1 MTDVIETAKIL
12 SALPVQIVKLHSLYI
27 PKGSKMYEEYKEG
40 KITLCDPKEYLDRL
54 VNFICYVRKD
64 MVIERLFSRVPK
76 EDASFSN
83 WGISWWKL
91 KDRFDEIMEAN
102 DYTQGCKSVYKVTE
116 DKITN
121 TLSFTGIA
129 IRDEE
134 LLKASQSGYIT
145 YYVEEGKRIKKSG
158 TVFTVDKDQKV
169 QDAFVSQV
177 QQLEKNKKV
186 IDDDEIQHKIT
197 DYQSVYSDHKFST
210 VYDLK
215 YDLKNAIL
223 NLSEDSMKTVI
234 EAVKQKLGDT
244 SFETQK
250 STSSGVTQFYS
261 DDFDGKS
268 AKDITSKDF
277 DQSNYRIQKYNTSDK
292 VKKGKVVARINK
304 SEKWQIVIPLEA
316 DQYRMLK
323 DKSEVSVRFL
333 QDQTTAT
340 ATVEVAKKGSSYFG
354 YLKFNDYAVRY
365 INERYLEIDVT
376 LDSYKG
382 LKIPN
387 TSIVKKKFYQ
397 VPVKY
402 LTKGDNSAKEQFTVR
417 DTSNKGDV
425 TVEQKSFTIYG
436 RTKDYCY
443 LDPEEVG
450 ENVVLQAMDSKDTF
464 LIEKMK
470 TLKGVYCTNQGYA
483 DFRPIDVLIEKDDYS
498 IIANDTNQGVSRYDF
513 IVLDGTTIKENQII
527 Y

>member
-1 MTDVIETAKIL
+1 M
-12 SALPVQIVKLHSLYI
+12 
-27 PKGSKMYEEYKEG
+27 
-40 KITLCDPKEYLDRL
+40 
-54 VNFICYVRKD
+54 
-64 MVIERLFSRVPK
+64 
-76 EDASFSN
+76 
-83 WGISWWKL
+83 
-91 KDRFDEIMEAN
+91 
-102 DYTQGCKSVYKVTE
+102 
-116 DKITN
+116 
-121 TLSFTGIA
+121 
-129 IRDEE
+129 
-134 LLKASQSGYIT
+134 
-145 YYVEEGKRIKKSG
+145 
-158 TVFTVDKDQKV
+158 
-169 QDAFVSQV
+169 
-177 QQLEKNKKV
+177 
-186 IDDDEIQHKIT
+186 IDDEEIQHKIT

-277 DQSNYRIQKYNTSDK
+277 DQSQYRVQRYNTSDK

-340 ATVEVAKKGSSYFG
+340 ATVEVTKKGSSYFG

-483 DFRPIDVLIEKDDYS
+483 DFRPIDILIEKDDYS

>member
-1 MTDVIETAKIL
+1 MAAKRRRKTKIHWNIGMIIFVVILVYIL
-12 SALPVQIVKLHSLYI
+12 INVILFLGKKKL
-27 PKGSKMYEEYKEG
+27 
-40 KITLCDPKEYLDRL
+40 T
-54 VNFICYVRKD
+54 
-64 MVIERLFSRVPK
+64 
-76 EDASFSN
+76 
-83 WGISWWKL
+83 
-91 KDRFDEIMEAN
+91 
-102 DYTQGCKSVYKVTE
+102 VYKVTE

-186 IDDDEIQHKIT
+186 IDDEEIQHKIT

-261 DDFDGKS
+261 DDFDGKN
-268 AKDITSKDF
+268 AKDIT
-277 DQSNYRIQKYNTSDK
+277 R
-292 VKKGKVVARINK
+292 KKGKVVARINK

-354 YLKFNDYAVRY
+354 YLKFNYYSIRY
-365 INERYLEIDVT
+365 INERYL
-376 LDSYKG
+376 
-382 LKIPN
+382 
-387 TSIVKKKFYQ
+387 
-397 VPVKY
+397 
-402 LTKGDNSAKEQFTVR
+402 
-417 DTSNKGDV
+417 
-425 TVEQKSFTIYG
+425 
-436 RTKDYCY
+436 
-443 LDPEEVG
+443 
-450 ENVVLQAMDSKDTF
+450 
-464 LIEKMK
+464 
-470 TLKGVYCTNQGYA
+470 
-483 DFRPIDVLIEKDDYS
+483 
-498 IIANDTNQGVSRYDF
+498 
-513 IVLDGTTIKENQII
+513 
-527 Y
+527 

>member
-1 MTDVIETAKIL
+1 MAGKRRRARKIHWNIGMIIFVVILIYIL
-12 SALPVQIVKLHSLYI
+12 INVVMFLGKKKL
-27 PKGSKMYEEYKEG
+27 
-40 KITLCDPKEYLDRL
+40 T
-54 VNFICYVRKD
+54 
-64 MVIERLFSRVPK
+64 
-76 EDASFSN
+76 
-83 WGISWWKL
+83 
-91 KDRFDEIMEAN
+91 
-102 DYTQGCKSVYKVTE
+102 VYKVTE

-145 YYVEEGKRIKKSG
+145 YYVEEGKRVKKSG
-158 TVFTVDKDQKV
+158 TVFTVDKDKKV
-169 QDAFVSQV
+169 QDAFAQQV
-177 QQLEKNKKV
+177 QELEKKSNV
-186 IDDDEIQHKIT
+186 IDDEEIQHKIT
-197 DYQSVYSDHKFST
+197 DYQSIYSDHKFGT

-223 NLSEDSMKTVI
+223 NLSEDSMKTVV
-234 EAVKQKLGDT
+234 EAVKQKLGNE

-250 STSSGVTQFYS
+250 STCSGVTEFYS

-268 AKDITSKDF
+268 TKDITSKDF
-277 DQSNYRIQKYNTSDK
+277 DQSQYWSQKYNTSDK

-304 SEKWQIVIPLEA
+304 SEKWQIVIPLKEE
-316 DQYRMLK
+316 QYRMLK
-323 DKSEVSVRFL
+323 DKTEVSVRFL
-333 QDQTTAT
+333 QDQTKAN
-340 ATVEVAKKGSSYFG
+340 ATVEVSKKGTSYFG
-354 YLKFNDYAVRY
+354 YLKFNDYAIRY
-365 INERYLEIDVT
+365 LSERYLDIDVT

-402 LTKGDNSAKEQFTVR
+402 LTKGDNSTKEQFTVR
-417 DTSNKGDV
+417 NTSSKGDV
-425 TVEQKSFTIYG
+425 TVEQKSYTIYG
-436 RTKDYCY
+436 QTKKYCY
-443 LDPEEVG
+443 LDPDEVG

-470 TLKGVYCTNQGYA
+470 TIEGVYCTNQGYA
-483 DFRPIDVLIEKDDYS
+483 DFKPIDILIRKDDYS
-498 IIANDTNQGVSRYDF
+498 IIASDTSQGINRYDF

>member
-1 MTDVIETAKIL
+1 MAGKRRRARKIHWNIGMIIFVVILVYIL
-12 SALPVQIVKLHSLYI
+12 INVAMFLGKKKL
-27 PKGSKMYEEYKEG
+27 
-40 KITLCDPKEYLDRL
+40 T
-54 VNFICYVRKD
+54 
-64 MVIERLFSRVPK
+64 
-76 EDASFSN
+76 
-83 WGISWWKL
+83 
-91 KDRFDEIMEAN
+91 
-102 DYTQGCKSVYKVTE
+102 VYKVTE

-145 YYVEEGKRIKKSG
+145 YYVEEGKRVKKSG
-158 TVFTVDKDQKV
+158 TVFTVDKDKKV
-169 QDAFVSQV
+169 QDAFAQQV
-177 QQLEKNKKV
+177 QELEKKSNV
-186 IDDDEIQHKIT
+186 VDNEEIQHKIT
-197 DYQSVYSDHKFST
+197 DYQSVYSDHKFGT

-223 NLSEDSMKTVI
+223 NLSEESMKTVV
-234 EAVKQKLGDT
+234 EAVKQKLGNE

-250 STSSGVTQFYS
+250 STCSGVTEFYS

-268 AKDITSKDF
+268 TKDITSKDF
-277 DQSNYRIQKYNTSDK
+277 DQSQYWSQKYNTSDK

-304 SEKWQIVIPLEA
+304 SEKWQIVIPLKEE
-316 DQYRMLK
+316 QYRMLK
-323 DKSEVSVRFL
+323 DKTEVSVRFL
-333 QDQTTAT
+333 QDQTKAN
-340 ATVEVAKKGSSYFG
+340 ATVEVSKKGTSYFG

-365 INERYLEIDVT
+365 LSERYLDIDVT

-402 LTKGDNSAKEQFTVR
+402 LTKGDNSTKEQFTVR
-417 DTSNKGDV
+417 NTSSKGDV
-425 TVEQKSFTIYG
+425 TVEQKSYTIYG
-436 RTKDYCY
+436 LTKKYCY
-443 LDPEEVG
+443 LDPDEVG

-470 TLKGVYCTNQGYA
+470 TIEGVYCTNQGYA
-483 DFRPIDVLIEKDDYS
+483 DFKPIDILIRKDDYS
-498 IIANDTNQGVSRYDF
+498 IIASDTSQGINRYDF

>member
-1 MTDVIETAKIL
+1 MAAKRRRTTKIHWNIGMIIFVVILVYIL
-12 SALPVQIVKLHSLYI
+12 INVILFLGKKKL
-27 PKGSKMYEEYKEG
+27 
-40 KITLCDPKEYLDRL
+40 T
-54 VNFICYVRKD
+54 
-64 MVIERLFSRVPK
+64 
-76 EDASFSN
+76 
-83 WGISWWKL
+83 
-91 KDRFDEIMEAN
+91 
-102 DYTQGCKSVYKVTE
+102 VYKVAE

-186 IDDDEIQHKIT
+186 IDDEEIQHKIT

-277 DQSNYRIQKYNTSDK
+277 
-292 VKKGKVVARINK
+292 VARINK

-340 ATVEVAKKGSSYFG
+340 ATVEVIKKGSSYFG

-483 DFRPIDVLIEKDDYS
+483 DFRPIDILIEKDDYS

>member
-1 MTDVIETAKIL
+1 MAKKRRQTRKIQWNIGMIIFVVILIYIL
-12 SALPVQIVKLHSLYI
+12 INVVMFLGKKKL
-27 PKGSKMYEEYKEG
+27 
-40 KITLCDPKEYLDRL
+40 
-54 VNFICYVRKD
+54 
-64 MVIERLFSRVPK
+64 
-76 EDASFSN
+76 A
-83 WGISWWKL
+83 
-91 KDRFDEIMEAN
+91 
-102 DYTQGCKSVYKVTE
+102 VYKVTE

-134 LLKASQSGYIT
+134 LLKASQNGYIT
-145 YYVEEGKRIKKSG
+145 YYVEEGKRVRKAG
-158 TVFTVDKDQKV
+158 TVFTVDKDRKV
-169 QDAFVSQV
+169 QDAFAQQV
-177 QQLEKNKKV
+177 EQLKKKTNV
-186 IDDDEIQHKIT
+186 IDDEEIQHKIT
-197 DYQSVYSDHKFST
+197 DYQSVYNDNKFGN

-223 NLSEDSMKTVI
+223 NLSEESMKTVV
-234 EAVKQKLGDT
+234 EAVQQKLGKQ

-250 STSSGVTQFYS
+250 SASSGVVQFYS
-261 DDFDGKS
+261 DDFDGKDVNS
-268 AKDITSKDF
+268 ITEKDF
-277 DQSNYRIQKYNTSDK
+277 DQSQYRIQKYNTSDK

-304 SEKWQIVIPLEA
+304 SEKWQIVIPLKAEE
-316 DQYRMLK
+316 YRLLK

-333 QDQTTAT
+333 QDQNKAT
-340 ATVEVAKKGSSYFG
+340 ATVKTKKQGNSYFA

-365 INERYLEIDVT
+365 LSERYLEIDVT

-402 LTKGDNSAKEQFTVR
+402 ITKGDNSTKQQFSVR
-417 DTSNKGDV
+417 NTSNKGDV
-425 TVEQKSFTIYG
+425 TVEQKSYTIYWQ
-436 RTKDYCY
+436 TKEYCY
-443 LDPEEVG
+443 LDPDEVG
-450 ENVVLQAMDSKDTF
+450 ENVVLQAMDSKDTY

-483 DFRPIDVLIEKDDYS
+483 DFKPIDILIEKDDYS
-498 IIANDTNQGVSRYDF
+498 IISSDTNQGINRYDF

>member
-1 MTDVIETAKIL
+1 MRKI
-12 SALPVQIVKLHSLYI
+12 
-27 PKGSKMYEEYKEG
+27 
-40 KITLCDPKEYLDRL
+40 
-54 VNFICYVRKD
+54 
-64 MVIERLFSRVPK
+64 
-76 EDASFSN
+76 
-83 WGISWWKL
+83 
-91 KDRFDEIMEAN
+91 
-102 DYTQGCKSVYKVTE
+102 
-116 DKITN
+116 
-121 TLSFTGIA
+121 
-129 IRDEE
+129 
-134 LLKASQSGYIT
+134 
-145 YYVEEGKRIKKSG
+145 
-158 TVFTVDKDQKV
+158 
-169 QDAFVSQV
+169 
-177 QQLEKNKKV
+177 KKV
-186 IDDDEIQHKIT
+186 IDDEEIQHKIT

-250 STSSGVTQFYS
+250 STSSGVTQFLFLMTLTVRAQKIS
-261 DDFDGKS
+261 Q
-268 AKDITSKDF
+268 ARIF
-277 DQSNYRIQKYNTSDK
+277 DQSQYRVQRYNTSDK

-354 YLKFNDYAVRY
+354 YFKFNDYAVRY

-417 DTSNKGDV
+417 DTSNKRRCDGGTKRALRSMEERRI
-425 TVEQKSFTIYG
+425 TVILIQKKLE
-436 RTKDYCY
+436 RT
-443 LDPEEVG
+443 
-450 ENVVLQAMDSKDTF
+450 
-464 LIEKMK
+464 
-470 TLKGVYCTNQGYA
+470 
-483 DFRPIDVLIEKDDYS
+483 
-498 IIANDTNQGVSRYDF
+498 
-513 IVLDGTTIKENQII
+513 
-527 Y
+527 

>member
-1 MTDVIETAKIL
+1 MAAKRRRKTKIHWNIGMIIFVVILVYIL
-12 SALPVQIVKLHSLYI
+12 INVILFLGKKKL
-27 PKGSKMYEEYKEG
+27 
-40 KITLCDPKEYLDRL
+40 T
-54 VNFICYVRKD
+54 
-64 MVIERLFSRVPK
+64 
-76 EDASFSN
+76 
-83 WGISWWKL
+83 
-91 KDRFDEIMEAN
+91 
-102 DYTQGCKSVYKVTE
+102 VYKVTE

-186 IDDDEIQHKIT
+186 IDDEEIQHKIT

-261 DDFDGKS
+261 DDFDGKN

-277 DQSNYRIQKYNTSDK
+277 DQS
-292 VKKGKVVARINK
+292 
-304 SEKWQIVIPLEA
+304 
-316 DQYRMLK
+316 QYR
-323 DKSEVSVRFL
+323 
-333 QDQTTAT
+333 
-340 ATVEVAKKGSSYFG
+340 
-354 YLKFNDYAVRY
+354 
-365 INERYLEIDVT
+365 EI
-376 LDSYKG
+376 
-382 LKIPN
+382 
-387 TSIVKKKFYQ
+387 
-397 VPVKY
+397 
-402 LTKGDNSAKEQFTVR
+402 
-417 DTSNKGDV
+417 
-425 TVEQKSFTIYG
+425 G
-436 RTKDYCY
+436 RAH
-443 LDPEEVG
+443 V
-450 ENVVLQAMDSKDTF
+450 
-464 LIEKMK
+464 
-470 TLKGVYCTNQGYA
+470 
-483 DFRPIDVLIEKDDYS
+483 
-498 IIANDTNQGVSRYDF
+498 
-513 IVLDGTTIKENQII
+513 
-527 Y
+527 